1 MLTCALM
8 KTDVVL
14 VTGAR
19 GFVGRHLLAT
29 LADRY
34 PDATLCLLD
43 HPGSGLCSNGR
54 LLEKEGREV
63 RVSADLACP
72 DDARRA
78 LERLTAEVGPPDLV
92 FHLAAQAEVGRSFQV
107 PSTTY
112 EVNVVGTA
120 RLLEALTEITTL
132 TRVLIPSSAQVYAP
146 ACRGASGK
154 IDESASIGP
163 TSHYGASKYAQEEVG
178 RLFYLS
184 TGLPVFISR
193 AFNHIGPGQGTGFV
207 VPDFARQIAML
218 ERQAMSRK
226 AGPSGPGPEGPEPGG
241 REPAGLGPEGTEPA
255 RPEKPAVVRVGNLEA
270 RRDYLDVRDVVDAY
284 LTVIERGEPGIVYNV
299 AAGVTWSGRELLEA
313 LLAEAAIPITVE
325 VSPHLLRP
333 LDVPELVGD
342 ASRLR
347 ALGWSPR
354 RDLRDTLR
362 ETLEYWRRMTGARLT
377 RETHRHAPSAEERP
391 A

>member
-1 MLTCALM
+1 M
-8 KTDVVL
+8 KTYVVL

-54 LLEKEGREV
+54 LLEKEDREV

-72 DDARRA
+72 DDARRS

-132 TRVLIPSSAQVYAP
+132 ARVLIPSSAQVYAP

-218 ERQAMSRK
+218 ERQAAPRK
-226 AGPSGPGPEGPEPGG
+226 A
-241 REPAGLGPEGTEPA
+241 EPA
-255 RPEKPAVVRVGNLEA
+255 RPEKPAVIRVGNLDA

-284 LTVIERGEPGIVYNV
+284 LTVIEQGEPGIVYNV
-299 AAGVTWSGRELLEA
+299 ASGVTWSGRELLDA
-313 LLAEAAIPITVE
+313 LLAEAAIPVTVE

-347 ALGWSPR
+347 ALGWSPQY
-354 RDLRDTLR
+354 DLRDTLH

-377 RETHRHAPSAEERP
+377 RETRQHAPSAEERP

>member
-1 MLTCALM
+1 M
-8 KTDVVL
+8 KTYVVL

-29 LADRY
+29 LAARR

-54 LLEKEGREV
+54 LLEKEDREV

-72 DDARRA
+72 DDARRS

-132 TRVLIPSSAQVYAP
+132 ARVLIPSSAQVYAP

-178 RLFYLS
+178 RLFHLS
-184 TGLPVFISR
+184 TGLPVFITR

-226 AGPSGPGPEGPEPGG
+226 AGPSGPGPEGPD
-241 REPAGLGPEGTEPA
+241 PA

-284 LTVIERGEPGIVYNV
+284 LTVIEQGEPGIVYNV
-299 AAGVTWSGRELLEA
+299 ASGVTWSGRELLDA

-354 RDLRDTLR
+354 RDLHATLR

-377 RETHRHAPSAEERP
+377 RETRQHAPSAEERP